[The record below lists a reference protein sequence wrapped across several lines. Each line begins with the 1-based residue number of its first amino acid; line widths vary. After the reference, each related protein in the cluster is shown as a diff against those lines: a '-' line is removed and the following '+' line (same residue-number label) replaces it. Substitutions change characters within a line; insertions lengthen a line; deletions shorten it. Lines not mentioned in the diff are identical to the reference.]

1 MKTIKFFSA
10 LAIIIALFSVTGY
23 CQKKENGKIYN
34 EHPAIKVVDA
44 FTKALMEGDTSSMGK
59 LMTADFRSMNPV
71 VTQPHD
77 KGNNKAGYLRGAR
90 YNFDNFDY
98 YSMKP
103 IKGSNPIAIEYA
115 NDPNKDN
122 AVIVESWDL
131 RKGIHKETGV
141 KAETYLHRS
150 FIINK
155 DNKIVEILNY
165 GNPMIGNNITAAYS
179 ERKNGIVYSEHKNI
193 NNLRKLIGAA
203 ENGDLAKMYSFYDP
217 KAKFSDSN
225 SEDGKVQNLEEVK
238 ARHNAFFEKFEM
250 NGIEQVG
257 SPDYVFYEQQNIGML
272 YSWWNFYFIR
282 KSDKKEIKVPFHY
295 AHNVNA
301 EGKIT
306 NEIVYYNGNLLK

>member
-1 MKTIKFFSA
+1 MKIFNISIFLLISFIGFS
-10 LAIIIALFSVTGY
+10 
-23 CQKKENGKIYN
+23 QKKENGKIYN

-44 FTKALMEGDTSSMGK
+44 FTKASMEGDTSAMGK
-59 LMTADFRSMNPV
+59 LMTADFRSKNPV
-71 VTQPHD
+71 VTKPHD

-90 YNFDNFDY
+90 YNFENFEY
-98 YSMKP
+98 RSMKP

-131 RKGIHKETGV
+131 SKGIHKETGV
-141 KAETYLHRS
+141 KVETNLHRS
-150 FIINK
+150 FTINK

-165 GNPMIGNNITAAYS
+165 GNPMVGNNITAAYS

-193 NNLRKLIGAA
+193 NTLRKLIGAA

-217 KAKFSDSN
+217 KATFSDGN
-225 SEDGKVQNLEEVK
+225 SEDGKVQNLEALK
-238 ARHNAFFEKFEM
+238 ARHSAFFEKFEM

-257 SPDYVFYEQQNIGML
+257 FPDFVFYEQQNQGVL

-295 AHNVNA
+295 AHDVNA

-306 NEIVYYNGNLLK
+306 SEVVYYNGNLLK